1 MISLRN
7 PTPNT
12 SHVFSVEQIFNNDD
26 FNIIEEI
33 VRNGKFEPAEVN
45 TEQRVNS
52 AIRETNI
59 MWLTGSDQSEP
70 LYQKIAQVVK
80 VVNDTHFCWSL
91 SHIETLQYSEYNVG
105 GHYDFHFDAPLNSMK
120 KDNRKLS
127 FSILLNSLDEY
138 QGGEL
143 EIPGQ
148 GYGKFKIEKN
158 NALFFPSSI
167 AHRVCPVTS
176 GIRKS
181 LVGWVHGP
189 NFV

>member
-1 MISLRN
+1 MIFLKN
-7 PTPNT
+7 PDLSP
-12 SHVFSVEQIFNNDD
+12 SHIFLLEDVFTEEDLKLIEDYASSHELEPAGFYTEDEQT
-26 FNIIEEI
+26 EEI
-33 VRNGKFEPAEVN
+33 RKTDVLWIEGNKQ
-45 TEQRVNS
+45 TEK
-52 AIRETNI
+52 
-59 MWLTGSDQSEP
+59 
-70 LYQKIAQVVK
+70 LYQSIAQMVK
-80 VVNDTHFCWSL
+80 VVNDNHFCWSL
-91 SHIETLQYSEYNVG
+91 SYIETLQYSEYNVG
-105 GHYDFHFDAPLNSMK
+105 GHYDFHFDAPLNSMD

-143 EIPGQ
+143 EIPGR

-158 NALFFPSSI
+158 SALFFPSSI

-181 LVGWVHGP
+181 LVGWVRGP